1 MVRGA
6 QIPTTEPPKRA
17 FFVCVSPRPQKN
29 RYGQKAK
36 YGKRGKWGRRE
47 HLVILRLGF
56 GSLSSFLALCAGGIL
71 RALGV
76 WRGHTTVLVEGVV
89 YEIRNPRD
97 VIEKTLLEGRAWSP
111 DIVRLL
117 AARMRP
123 NAHFVNVGA
132 HIGTVCIPL
141 AKVAAHVTAFEPFPK
156 TFDHLKRNVELNA
169 LTNVSLYNAALG
181 DKHERVFFLSDSS
194 ERIKE
199 NSGRYARPHRRRPEI
214 RRAQRGPGARRRHRR
229 VVRHARQHG
238 PPADRRDARRRRGY
252 GGQASGWCA
261 YDATARP
268 AALAHRDMGGTR
280 SARRRT

>member
-1 MVRGA
+1 MGEARA
-6 QIPTTEPPKRA
+6 SRDTTARFWLA
-17 FFVCVSPRPQKN
+17 
-29 RYGQKAK
+29 
-36 YGKRGKWGRRE
+36 
-47 HLVILRLGF
+47 LL
-56 GSLSSFLALCAGGIL
+56 FLALCAGGIL

-156 TFDHLKRNVELNA
+156 TFDHLRRNVELNA
-169 LTNVSLYNAALG
+169 LTNVSLHNAALG

-199 NSGRYARPHRRRPEI
+199 NSGGMHVLTADDVRS
-214 RRAQRGPGARRRHRR
+214 GAR
-229 VVRHARQHG
+229 
-238 PPADRRDARRRRGY
+238 
-252 GGQASGWCA
+252 S
-261 YDATARP
+261 
-268 AALAHRDMGGTR
+268 AALARADDTGVPCVTLDSMDLPPIDAMLVDVEGMEDKLLAGARMTLQRDLPLLLIEIWGDAKRAEENMSTTQREVIDSIVRLGYTSVESIGSDDFLF
-280 SARRRT
+280 SA